1 MQMRRRRRRRLR
13 VELISCRQLDL
24 STMAPFLLEGDR
36 IESMLTGPELLR
48 LYVWKKRVMRRG
60 CVNKTLFKSVHR
72 EDVWLRSL
80 KQDSEEDRTIVLKN
94 EWAEKKWKM
103 MHAGEVE
110 VEEKESEEKDGEEK
124 KEVKEDEN
132 EKKEESH
139 TEEKTVESNQED
151 TNNTL

>member
-1 MQMRRRRRRRLR
+1 
-13 VELISCRQLDL
+13 
-24 STMAPFLLEGDR
+24 MAPFLLEGDR

-80 KQDSEEDRTIVLKN
+80 KQDSEEDRAIVLKN

-110 VEEKESEEKDGEEK
+110 VEESEEKDGEEK
-124 KEVKEDEN
+124 KEEN

>member
-24 STMAPFLLEGDR
+24 SAMAPFLLEGDR

-48 LYVWKKRVMRRG
+48 LCVWKKRVMRRG

-110 VEEKESEEKDGEEK
+110 VEESEEKDGEEK
-124 KEVKEDEN
+124 KEEN